1 MATAEQNNNLM
12 EKSELETSKLNTN
25 SNQDSAT
32 AKPSQELLNNP
43 YVQELLLKIDV
54 LKRGIFKERK
64 TNQELSAKLKK
75 FEAELTS
82 KIVALEEEVISKTSR
97 VKMLIQEK
105 INLEKKLKTQQAEK
119 KKIPGF
125 LEIINKGFND
135 KIINGLTNTNNK
147 KLKKEKDEIE
157 VNMDSN
163 SVEAVSAMANAEIRK
178 LYEKISELKFEN
190 ETYFKKM
197 NNALEE
203 VENNRLIHKD
213 EIKNYTD
220 KINSLEE
227 DIKKLKNEKQ
237 DLNNKINLHSS
248 ISTENIKEIEHF
260 KGLLSEYKT
269 EKDQAN
275 IKLKTYKE
283 KYDKLMEE
291 NIKYKEELLRYEE
304 NSGKMAKKLSELKNL
319 IIKLNLRNQMF
330 HVKKIGVFSSYEID
344 IIFGNYENGNFIMR
358 IDDKNQK
365 EIINILDVESVE
377 KVEGS
382 NNKINIAYMKNG
394 KKYNLV
400 VMVDELIIDQMI
412 KAYKMFFAESMK
424 KSNQINY

>member
-43 YVQELLLKIDV
+43 YVQDLLLKIDV

-82 KIVALEEEVISKTSR
+82 KIVALEEEVISKTSQ

-163 SVEAVSAMANAEIRK
+163 SVEAISAMANAEIRK

-220 KINSLEE
+220 KIN
-227 DIKKLKNEKQ
+227 
-237 DLNNKINLHSS
+237 LHSS

-275 IKLKTYKE
+275 INLNSYKE